1 MAHELLSKSR
11 KLSKGRGGP
20 NKRGGGEKLKKKK
33 SERGGRLLGT

>member
-20 NKRGGGEKLKKKK
+20 NKSGGLENFFKKKR
-33 SERGGRLLGT
+33 EPGGRLLGT

>member
-20 NKRGGGEKLKKKK
+20 NKSGGLENFFKKKV
-33 SERGGRLLGT
+33 SGEDAY